1 MLLKGESSVI
11 AVEVRIRRGI
21 SDFYVNGKPQKKD
34 KLRELRRMLKI
45 DLNNLCQFLPQD
57 RVADFVAQTP
67 QKRLREFEKSVG
79 GESFVRMRAACD
91 A

>member
-21 SDFYVNGKPQKKD
+21 SEFFVNNKPQKKD

-45 DLNNLCQFLPQD
+45 DLSN

-79 GESFVRMRAACD
+79 GESFVRLATTSD
-91 A
+91 V

>member
-21 SDFYVNGKPQKKD
+21 SEFFVNNKPHKKD

-45 DLNNLCQFLPQD
+45 DLSNLCQFLPQD

-79 GESFVRMRAACD
+79 GESFVRLATTSD
-91 A
+91 V